1 MEDQQ
6 QRDISELSFL
16 SRNRAIFLDRDG
28 VVNVEKNFVLSPE
41 EMELI
46 NEAPEAIRKI
56 NDSVFLAVVITNQSA
71 VARNLISLDELD
83 RIHQK
88 MMDDLKAQGAYLDGI
103 YYCPHHPGYDKSKG
117 NSLFIQDCYCRK
129 PKPGML
135 EQAAEELNLDLKN
148 SVLIGDAE
156 RDILAGKEAGCTTI
170 GVRTG
175 RNIETFSVKPDYT
188 FDNILRAVE
197 FVLNNLV

>member
-103 YYCPHHPGYDKSKG
+103 YYCPHHPAYDKSKG
-117 NSLFIQDCYCRK
+117 NSLFIQDCNCRK

-135 EQAAEELNLDLKN
+135 KQAAEELNLDLKN
-148 SVLIGDAE
+148 SVFIGDAE
-156 RDILAGKEAGCTTI
+156 RDILAGQEAGCTTI

-175 RNIETFSVKPDYT
+175 RNIETFSVEPDYT
-188 FDNILRAVE
+188 FDNILKAVE
-197 FVLNNLV
+197 FVLDKLK